1 VSLKILHTADLHLG
15 MTFNNRGYPEAV
27 REQLIEARFETL
39 VRIVELANSEQCV
52 LLVIAGDLFHRPN
65 VAAATITRTLNIL
78 ERFSGCTAL
87 LPGNHDYYDP
97 EGPLWR
103 SLRSEGFD
111 ELVLLTAEQPFPLQD
126 YGLDAILYPAPCN
139 KKHSPANR
147 IGWIDP
153 PSERPADSYHI
164 GVAHGAVQGIS
175 PDLEDQY
182 FPMTTSELS
191 ALKMHH
197 WCLGHTH
204 IRYPDRAE
212 ASCEPFLISGTPEPD
227 GFDCRHNGCVWLTE
241 LNDEKESRSRS
252 VETGFLRFREIEK
265 QLDSAAD
272 FDAIM
277 QELAPEGDRTL
288 VKLKLF
294 GTLPE
299 ADYRDRGLRFKNLRE
314 HLLYLETEDGELTVE
329 ITPELIA
336 ARYPEGSFP
345 HRFLTRLSERGDP
358 EALQLAYRLTEEVK
372 R

>member
-1 VSLKILHTADLHLG
+1 MSLKILHTADLHIG

-27 REQLIEARFETL
+27 REHLVEARFETL
-39 VRIVELANSEQCV
+39 ARIVELANDEQCA

-65 VAAATITRTLNIL
+65 IAAATITRTLNIL
-78 ERFSGCTAL
+78 ERYKGCTAL

-103 SLRSEGFD
+103 ALRSEGFD
-111 ELVLLTAEQPFPLQD
+111 ELILLTAEQPFSLQD
-126 YGLDAILYPAPCN
+126 YGLDVILYPAPCD
-139 KKHSPANR
+139 KKHSSASR
-147 IGWIDP
+147 IGWIGP
-153 PSERPADSYHI
+153 PSERPAACYHI
-164 GVAHGAVQGIS
+164 GVAHGALRGIS

-204 IRYPDRAE
+204 VRYPDCPE
-212 ASCEPFLISGTPEPD
+212 AGRQPFLISGTPEPD
-227 GFDCRHNGCVWLTE
+227 GFDCRHNGYVWLTE
-241 LNDEKESRSRS
+241 LDDENNSSSRS
-252 VETGFLRFREIEK
+252 VEIGSLRFREIAK
-265 QLDSAAD
+265 QLYSAAD
-272 FDAIM
+272 LDAAM
-277 QELAPEGDRTL
+277 EELAPEGDRTL

-299 ADYRDRGLRFKNLRE
+299 ADYRDRGLRFNTLRDQ
-314 HLLYLETEDGELTVE
+314 LLYLETDDSELTVE
-329 ITPELIA
+329 ITPEVIA

-345 HRFLTRLSERGDP
+345 HRFLTRLAERGDL
-358 EALQLAYRLTEEVK
+358 EALQLAYRLTDEVK